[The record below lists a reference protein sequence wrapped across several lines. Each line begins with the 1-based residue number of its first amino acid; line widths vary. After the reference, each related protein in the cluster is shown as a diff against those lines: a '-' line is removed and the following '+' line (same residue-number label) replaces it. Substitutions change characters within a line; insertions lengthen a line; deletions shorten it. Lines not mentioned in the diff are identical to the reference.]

1 MQCIVV
7 LAVLVCS
14 ASLSVAAE
22 GEAVFPTREWEKSTP
37 ADAEMD
43 SRDLERAR
51 EYALTGG
58 GSGYVTRHGKLVLS
72 WGDVRQRYDLKS
84 TTKSIGVT
92 ALGLAIADGKM
103 RLTDLASKHHPSLG
117 VPPEENR
124 KAGWLDRITL
134 FHLATQTAGFEKPGG
149 YAKLLFE
156 PGTKWH
162 YSDAGPNWLAEC
174 VTLAYRRDVDQLMF
188 ERVFTP
194 IGITR
199 EDLKWRKNQ
208 YRPHEIDGIA
218 RREFGAGVHAN
229 VDAMARLGYLYLR
242 GGKWQGKQLIPR
254 EFVELAGKTPK
265 EISKLPSH
273 GETEHG
279 NAASHY
285 GLLWWNNND
294 GTLANVPRDAYWSWG
309 LYDSLIVVIPSLDVV
324 VSRAGKSW
332 KREVG
337 GKHYDVL
344 RPFLEPIVASA
355 GTLKRSEGVIRG
367 IEWAPVETIVK
378 KARGSDNWPMTWGED
393 NAQYT
398 AYGDGWGFEPRV
410 PKKLSLG
417 FARVTGSPADF
428 AGENIRSESGET
440 VGDDRRGRKA
450 SGMLMVDGVLYMLA
464 RNAGNSTLAWSTDGA
479 RTWAWA
485 DWKFETSFGCPTFLN
500 FGRNYRG
507 ARDEYVYL
515 YSQDRDDA
523 YTVVDRVVMG
533 RVRKDRIKVRG
544 AYEFFAGFDTKGAP
558 KWSRDVGE
566 RAAVVEQEQGCYRC
580 GVTYNAGI
588 GRYLMAMTLP
598 DGETTPKRYYLNVYE
613 APEPWGP
620 WVRVRFENGFDVDTG
635 ESASFP
641 TKWMSEDGLTLHL
654 VFSGEDSFSVRRA
667 TLKR

>member
-1 MQCIVV
+1 M
-7 LAVLVCS
+7 LAVLICS
-14 ASLSVAAE
+14 ASSSLTAE
-22 GEAVFPTREWEKSTP
+22 GEAVFPARDWVKSTP
-37 ADAEMD
+37 AEAGMG
-43 SRDLERAR
+43 SRELERAR
-51 EYALTGG
+51 AYALTGD

-103 RLTDLASKHHPSLG
+103 RLADLASKHHPSLG

-124 KAGWLDRITL
+124 KTGWIDGIAL

-156 PGTKWH
+156 PGTRWH

-174 VTLAYRRDVDQLMF
+174 VTLAYQRDVDQLMF

-199 EDLKWRKNQ
+199 EDLTWRKNQ

-218 RREFGAGVHAN
+218 RREFGAGIHAN

-242 GGKWQGKQLIPR
+242 GGQWQGKQLVPQ
-254 EFVELAGKTPK
+254 EFVDLAGKTPK
-265 EISKLPSH
+265 KISPLPSH
-273 GETEHG
+273 AETEHG
-279 NAASHY
+279 NAAAHY

-309 LYDSLIVVIPSLDVV
+309 LYDSLILVIPSLDIV

-332 KREVG
+332 KREAG

-344 RPFLEPIVASA
+344 RPFLGPIVASV
-355 GTLKRSEGVIRG
+355 GRTKRSEGAIRG
-367 IEWAPVETIVK
+367 IEWAPIETIVK

-393 NAQYT
+393 DALYT

-417 FARVTGSPADF
+417 FAKVTGSPADF
-428 AGENIRSESGET
+428 AGENIRSESGEAI
-440 VGDDRRGRKA
+440 GDDRRGRKA

-485 DWKFETSFGCPTFLN
+485 DWTFETSFGCPTFLN
-500 FGRNYRG
+500 FGRDYRG

-523 YTVVDRVVMG
+523 YTVADRVVMG
-533 RVRKDRIKVRG
+533 RVRKDRIKDR
-544 AYEFFAGFDTKGAP
+544 APYEFFAGFDTEGAP
-558 KWSRDVGE
+558 KWSQDVGE
-566 RAAVVEQEQGCYRC
+566 RAGVLEQKEGCYRC
-580 GVTYNAGI
+580 GVTYDAGI
-588 GRYLMAMTLP
+588 GRYLMTMTLP
-598 DGETTPKRYYLNVYE
+598 DGEMPKRYGLSVYE

-620 WVRVRFENGFDVDTG
+620 WVSVRFENAFEADAG
-635 ESASFP
+635 ESANFP
-641 TKWMSEDGLTLHL
+641 TKWMSEDGRTVHL
-654 VFSGEDSFSVRRA
+654 VFSGEDRFSVRRA